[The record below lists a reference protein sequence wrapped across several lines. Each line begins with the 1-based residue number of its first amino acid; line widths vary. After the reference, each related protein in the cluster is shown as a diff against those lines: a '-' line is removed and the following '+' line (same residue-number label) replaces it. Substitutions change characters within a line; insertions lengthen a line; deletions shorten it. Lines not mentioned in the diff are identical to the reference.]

1 MYSPSGPS
9 ANRKSYIKSGLKVSR
24 EPRGDVQYKYSMFL
38 VCELLLL
45 DTWNKWVTYYLLFSW
60 LCEI

>member
-9 ANRKSYIKSGLKVSR
+9 ANQKSYIKSGLKVSR

-45 DTWNKWVTYYLLFSW
+45 DTWNKWVTY
-60 LCEI
+60 